1 MWKFLFQGAFMS
13 ETVFDNIDP
22 AMMERIK
29 KLRLIDDEL
38 MTVVFSGDKK
48 VTELLIR
55 ILLNRNDLRV
65 TKSMTQEQ
73 KHNLFGHSVTLDIV
87 AEDIFKTEYNIE
99 IQRADKGAV
108 ARRIRYHQAMIDSH
122 TLKKQEDFDK
132 LPNLYII
139 FILEHDM
146 FEMGEPVYFVNK
158 TLNATDEEGNNLLFD
173 DGCNI
178 MYVNGEYKG
187 DDSLGKLMHD
197 FSTPDADE
205 MYYTELAE
213 KVRFYKQDETG
224 VKMASKIVEEYGNDR
239 AAEALQQGIK
249 QGIKQGIEQGALQQ
263 AIETAARML
272 KKNVPVDDIAEY
284 TGLTVEKILELKNL
298 GE

>member
-1 MWKFLFQGAFMS
+1 MS

-158 TLNATDEEGNNLLFD
+158 TLNVKDEDGNNLLFD

-197 FSTPDADE
+197 FSTPNADE

-213 KVRFYKQDETG
+213 RVRFYKQDETG

-239 AAEALQQGIK
+239 AAEALQQGI
-249 QGIKQGIEQGALQQ
+249 QQGAQQQ
-263 AIETAARML
+263 AIETAIRMIKRKL
-272 KKNVPVDDIAEY
+272 PVDDIAEF
-284 TGLTVEKILELKNL
+284 TGLTIEEIQKLQEQESQEK
-298 GE
+298 

>member
-1 MWKFLFQGAFMS
+1 MP
-13 ETVFDNIDP
+13 ETVFNNIDP
-22 AMMERIK
+22 TMLERIK
-29 KLRLIDDEL
+29 QLRLIDDEL

-48 VTELLIR
+48 ATELLIR
-55 ILLNRNDLRV
+55 ILLNRNDLKV

-99 IQRADKGAV
+99 IQRADKGAG
-108 ARRIRYHQAMIDSH
+108 ARRIRYHQAMLDSH
-122 TLKKQEDFDK
+122 TLKKQEEFDT

-139 FILEHDM
+139 FILEHDL
-146 FEMGEPVYFVNK
+146 FKMGEPVYFVNK
-158 TLNATDEEGNNLLFD
+158 TLNATDEDGNNLLFD

-197 FSTPDADE
+197 FSTPNADE
-205 MYYTELAE
+205 MYYAELAE

-224 VKMASKIVEEYGNDR
+224 VQMASKIVEEYGNDR
-239 AAEALQQGIK
+239 AAEALQIGIK
-249 QGIKQGIEQGALQQ
+249 QGAQQQ
-263 AIETAARML
+263 AIETAIKML
-272 KKNVPVDDIAEY
+272 KKDFSVNDILEF
-284 TGLTVEKILELKNL
+284 TGLAIEEIQKLQERKQKL
-298 GE
+298 